1 MKNLKKI
8 SLEDEINREG
18 KQIEDEIRADQELE
32 DIKVSD
38 DLESALF
45 NKIQEYEFDKKVTTI
60 VRKKKRRTYVLVGI
74 AAVLIMM
81 LGSVM
86 TAVGSKS
93 YGKASRENQDG
104 DENWS
109 YLNVEDMETK
119 KTEDLDE
126 LTIYKKIKKSLG
138 FFPVRIM
145 NKPEEMKL
153 KEYEIDKEQNK
164 VILFYAYEDEIIR
177 YSMYMN
183 NANSS
188 FGQKEVDNLEKEYEI
203 ETSGQNIKISEYK
216 VKNKEKKRYIAE
228 FEYQDVQYQLMG
240 IMGKTEFDNIIKN
253 LFFKNA

>member
-93 YGKASRENQDG
+93 YGKLSWDEKNG
-104 DENWS
+104 DENATGID
-109 YLNVEDMETK
+109 VEDMESKETEDIDEISAYKEITK
-119 KTEDLDE
+119 K
-126 LTIYKKIKKSLG
+126 LG
-138 FFPVRIM
+138 ISPVRIM
-145 NKPEEMKL
+145 EKPKTMCLES
-153 KEYEIDKEQNK
+153 YSIDEEQNK
-164 VILFYAYEDEIIR
+164 VIFFYSYKGEIIR

-183 NANSS
+183 NSDSS
-188 FGQKEVDNLEKEYEI
+188 YGQKELDDLIDTYEI
-203 ETSGQNIKISEYK
+203 NNMDHIITVREYK
-216 VKNKEKKRYIAE
+216 VKNKNLDRYIAE
-228 FEYQDVQYQLMG
+228 FDEANVHYQIIGSMD
-240 IMGKTEFDNIIKN
+240 KKDFDQILEN
-253 LFFKNA
+253 LFFK

>member
-126 LTIYKKIKKSLG
+126 LNIYKEIEKKFGIS
-138 FFPVRIM
+138 PVRM
-145 NKPEEMKL
+145 SYKPKQMVLERYMLDEEQ
-153 KEYEIDKEQNK
+153 ESA
-164 VILFYAYEDEIIR
+164 ILFFKYGKNTIK
-177 YSMYMN
+177 YSMYKN
-183 NANSS
+183 NTDSS
-188 FGQKEVDNLEKEYEI
+188 YGKKENDILVDEYEI
-203 ETSGQNIKISEYK
+203 ENNQKNIMIKEYSIK
-216 VKNKEKKRYIAE
+216 STEEKRFIGE
-228 FEYQDVQYQLMG
+228 FEYLDIHYQLKGCMP
-240 IMGKTEFDNIIKN
+240 KEEFDEIIKK
-253 LFFKNA
+253 LIFL